1 MRQSETEN
9 NKSQDSYWYHYIYDV
24 NKLSA
29 YHNFDSEH
37 KKTLSGETNYK
48 QAVRKFM
55 LAAQILFIVFTSFIF
70 PIKNLLVYF
79 TNWTLLI

>member
-1 MRQSETEN
+1 MRQGQTETLKNQE
-9 NKSQDSYWYHYIYDV
+9 SYWYHYIYDV
-24 NKLSA
+24 EKLAA

-48 QAVRKFM
+48 QAIRKIM
-55 LAAQILFIVFTSFIF
+55 LAAQVSFIVFTSTIF